1 LRISKAFINRAFSFE
16 LPFDLYPLVVLMGI
30 DRTLAGLFNEKV
42 TEMGEMGVSG
52 IGDGGGGRVAA
63 VRFGA
68 DAGSFSFGFFFSVA
82 LRLDERRPEG
92 SDDFAL

>member
-1 LRISKAFINRAFSFE
+1 
-16 LPFDLYPLVVLMGI
+16 MGI
-30 DRTLAGLFNEKV
+30 DRTLAGRFNEKV

-68 DAGSFSFGFFFSVA
+68 DAGSFSFGFFFSD